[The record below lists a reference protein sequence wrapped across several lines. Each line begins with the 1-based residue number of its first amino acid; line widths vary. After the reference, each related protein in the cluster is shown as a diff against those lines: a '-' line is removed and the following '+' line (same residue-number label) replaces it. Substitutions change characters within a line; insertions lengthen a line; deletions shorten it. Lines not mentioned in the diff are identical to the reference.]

1 MKKENG
7 MSHITL
13 IFWIAIIL
21 VVCVMGTK
29 ILLKETENRQ
39 VENLTT
45 DMLLLQGKIKVIAQA
60 NEMNKEEHPLIGR
73 KLTENLEDEKVK
85 YLIDNKVITEE
96 GEALENYYIIDSENL
111 KSLNLEDNLNGEY
124 YIVNYKTY
132 EIIHSTGVELHD
144 QMHYTLTEL
153 IEHRD
158 MIEKSKEQMGTDNIN
173 QEVINEEIINAEQ
186 N

>member
-13 IFWIAIIL
+13 VFWIAIII
-21 VVCVMGTK
+21 VVCVMGVK
-29 ILLKETENRQ
+29 ILLKETENRE

-45 DMLLLQGKIKVIAQA
+45 DMLLLQGKIKVISQT

-85 YLIDNKVITEE
+85 YLIDNNVITEE
-96 GEALENYYIIDSENL
+96 AEALENYYIIDTENL
-111 KSLNLEDNLNGEY
+111 KTLNLEDNLNGEY

-132 EIIHSTGVELHD
+132 EVIHSKGMELHE

-158 MIEKSKEQMGTDNIN
+158 MMEKSKNKTGQDG
-173 QEVINEEIINAEQ
+173 INEEVTNEEIVNVE
-186 N
+186 

>member
-13 IFWIAIIL
+13 VFWIVIIIAI
-21 VVCVMGTK
+21 CVMGTNM
-29 ILLKETENRQ
+29 LLKETENRE

-45 DMLLLQGKIKVIAQA
+45 EMLLLQGKIKVIAQE
-60 NEMNKEEHPLIGR
+60 NEMKKEENPLIGR
-73 KLTENLEDEKVK
+73 KLNENLEEEKIK

-111 KSLNLEDNLNGEY
+111 KSLNLEDTLDGEY
-124 YIVNYKTY
+124 YIVNYKNY
-132 EIIHSTGVELHD
+132 EIIYSKGIELHD
-144 QMHYTLTEL
+144 EMHYTLTKL

-158 MIEKSKEQMGTDNIN
+158 MIEKNRDKISEEIVN
-173 QEVINEEIINAEQ
+173 QQLINEEVVNVE
-186 N
+186 